1 MNLKLTKA
9 STRARIFGAEYK
21 GKKRDK
27 KHLFVKNLHNKLMFY
42 TIFFLF
48 LLNIC
53 LWSTT
58 DELVTENNM
67 MKLKLHGLDQQYKLM
82 NDIFLS
88 FLASQ
93 VTYFMFLWW
102 CTKENSD
109 HHCAIQTNTHNL
121 FMHEVSWRWMMT
133 YRFLIV
139 NLYHMFMFFPSW
151 LYEVW
156 TLGSICYT

>member
-93 VTYFMFLWW
+93 VTYFMFLW
-102 CTKENSD
+102 
-109 HHCAIQTNTHNL
+109 
-121 FMHEVSWRWMMT
+121 
-133 YRFLIV
+133 
-139 NLYHMFMFFPSW
+139 
-151 LYEVW
+151 
-156 TLGSICYT
+156 